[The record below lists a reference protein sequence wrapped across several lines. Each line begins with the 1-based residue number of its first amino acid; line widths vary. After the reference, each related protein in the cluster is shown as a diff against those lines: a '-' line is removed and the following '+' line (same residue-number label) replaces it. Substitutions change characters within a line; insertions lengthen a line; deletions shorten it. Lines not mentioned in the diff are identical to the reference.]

1 LTKYHH
7 HHHHHY
13 HHHLSGLN
21 HPEKFLGPKEIPAT
35 SVVTQSTINIP
46 DACILTEMVVDLAS
60 SEPATDWFKHFQ
72 KNCDDWNI
80 VFVEK
85 EEGSS
90 SSRDKGGKEG
100 IIGVRRISNERRAN
114 RKKEE
119 EEVSSETEV
128 EIIAPQKAKIDHRV
142 RFLRTMKDLEMSGI
156 VKIKSQGT
164 VILRQAYIWLSN
176 DN

>member
-1 LTKYHH
+1 M
-7 HHHHHY
+7 
-13 HHHLSGLN
+13 
-21 HPEKFLGPKEIPAT
+21 
-35 SVVTQSTINIP
+35 P

-72 KNCDDWNI
+72 KNCDNWNI

-90 SSRDKGGKEG
+90 SSRDKGGKQ
-100 IIGVRRISNERRAN
+100 GVNGDRRFSNERRAK
-114 RKKEE
+114 RKKGE
-119 EEVSSETEV
+119 EEVSSEIQA

-156 VKIKSQGT
+156 VKMKAQGT
-164 VILRQAYIWLSN
+164 VITRQAYIWLSN